1 MNLTVKNQ
9 DFVADSRKHT
19 FFSWSAQGNLK
30 PLDIVKTEGV
40 YLHTRDGRKM
50 LDFSSQLMNVNIGH
64 GNLKVR
70 DAVFKQMTDVAF
82 VAPSM
87 VTEPRAKLGKR
98 LAELAPPDLN
108 KSLFTLGGAEAN
120 ENAIKIARLYTGRHK
135 IVAQY
140 RSYHGATY
148 GAMSASG
155 DPRKLPIDSQ
165 AMPSVVHYENPY
177 SYRCPWGTNTP
188 EDCAKMCIAQLERII
203 HYEGTESIAAI
214 MVEGESGTS
223 GCIKYPSNYW
233 SLLRSLADKYG
244 ILLIDDEVMSGFGRT
259 GNWFAVQNSGVQPD
273 IITCAKGLTA
283 GYLPLGA
290 MIVHDKIA
298 AHFED
303 HVLPLGLTYSAHA
316 ACCAA
321 ALAVIDIYEEENLL
335 ERAKE
340 MGAYLD
346 QKMAELMD
354 KHPSIGDW
362 RNTGMMGCL
371 ELVKNRETKEPMAP
385 WNGKPHENVIMT
397 KLKHKIAEL
406 GMFTFAKWNHVYVM
420 PPLII
425 TKEQI
430 DEGIAILSE
439 ALLIT
444 DAECS

>member
-1 MNLTVKNQ
+1 MNLTVENQ
-9 DFVADSRKHT
+9 DFVADSLKHT

-30 PLDIVKTEGV
+30 PMDIAKTDGV
-40 YLHTRDGRKM
+40 YLHTRDGRKL

-64 GNLKVR
+64 CNPKVR
-70 DAVFKQMTDVAF
+70 DAVFKQMSEVAF

-87 VTEPRAKLGKR
+87 VTDVRAKLGKR
-98 LAELAPPDLN
+98 LAAIAPPDLN
-108 KSLFTLGGAEAN
+108 KTLFTLGGSEAN

-135 IVAQY
+135 IIAQY

-148 GAMSASG
+148 GSISAGG
-155 DPRKLPIDSQ
+155 DPRKLLVDVQGVPNIK
-165 AMPSVVHYENPY
+165 HYENPY
-177 SYRCPWGTNTP
+177 FYRCPWGTDTP
-188 EDCAKMCIAQLERII
+188 EQCAIKCIEQLERII
-203 HYEGTESIAAI
+203 KFEGPDNVAAI
-214 MVEGESGTS
+214 ILEGESGTS

-233 SLLRSLADKYG
+233 RLLRTLADKYG

-273 IITCAKGLTA
+273 IITMAKGLTA

-298 AHFED
+298 AHFND
-303 HVLPLGLTYSAHA
+303 NVLPLGLTYSAHA
-316 ACCAA
+316 ASCAA
-321 ALAVIDIYEEENLL
+321 AMAVLDVYEEENLL

-346 QKMAELMD
+346 QKMLDLME

-385 WNGKPHENVIMT
+385 WNAKGHEMGAMADV
-397 KLKHKIAEL
+397 KKKIAEL
-406 GMFTFAKWNHVYVM
+406 GMFTFVKWNFIFVM

-430 DEGIAILSE
+430 DDGIEILSQAIAI
-439 ALLIT
+439 A
-444 DAECS
+444 DKECH